1 MSFQSEMLSHYNNLL
16 DLKESLGFSRH
27 TYQAH
32 IAPFVD
38 YCSKKYPKAET
49 VTKEMVDEWLAVRK
63 FKAENTRRLAVINIR
78 HFTKYLNSVGK
89 KAFVPD
95 SDYNVK
101 MPRFVPYIFSE
112 MELKRLFDSI
122 DSVKPNP
129 RTHSEMILPVIFR
142 LELCCGMRP
151 GEPLSLK
158 TSDIDL
164 KTGEIFIRKSKRG
177 KDRHIIMSEDM
188 RRLCEIYHA
197 AADEREYFFPYS
209 DHGKIP
215 SRWAR
220 YQFNRAWMRSGLGA
234 FGKTIPRPYD
244 LRHNFATRT
253 LMRWLDE
260 KRDIMALIPFLSEY
274 MGHVSLEETLYYV
287 HLLPER
293 LKNSP
298 GIDWDMMKT
307 IYPDRSVAEKD

>member
-1 MSFQSEMLSHYNNLL
+1 M
-16 DLKESLGFSRH
+16 
-27 TYQAH
+27 
-32 IAPFVD
+32 
-38 YCSKKYPKAET
+38 
-49 VTKEMVDEWLAVRK
+49 
-63 FKAENTRRLAVINIR
+63 
-78 HFTKYLNSVGK
+78 
-89 KAFVPD
+89 PD

-101 MPRFVPYIFSE
+101 TPRFVPYIFSE

-158 TSDIDL
+158 TSGIDL

-220 YQFNRAWMRSGLGA
+220 YQFNRAWMRSGLWA

-244 LRHNFATRT
+244 LRHYYTTREVNPQKKKQSIVAVSCKLLRVFFAIATKGCAY
-253 LMRWLDE
+253 D
-260 KRDIMALIPFLSEY
+260 
-274 MGHVSLEETLYYV
+274 
-287 HLLPER
+287 
-293 LKNSP
+293 
-298 GIDWDMMKT
+298 
-307 IYPDRSVAEKD
+307 AEKLLADIHRNQPAKAAA